1 MPEDVNKERTVGD
14 LLSEIIDD
22 KSKKMNDVF
31 TKLFIYGPELFK
43 IPIKDLEE
51 QISQKKNKSNKKERS
66 ELCISGEMNGS
77 RSMAISYIML

>member
-51 QISQKKNKSNKKERS
+51 QINKEVSERANQSKE
-66 ELCISGEMNGS
+66 E
-77 RSMAISYIML
+77 